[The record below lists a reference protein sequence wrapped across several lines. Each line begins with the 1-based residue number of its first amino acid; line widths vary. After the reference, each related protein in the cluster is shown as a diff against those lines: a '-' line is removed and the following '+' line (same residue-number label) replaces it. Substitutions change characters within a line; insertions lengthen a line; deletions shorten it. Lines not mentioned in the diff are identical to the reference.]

1 MIVFDLRCV
10 KDHRF
15 EGWFASNEDF
25 ERQLAAGQ
33 VSCPYCDDTRIE
45 KAPSAVAIKK
55 SPSSPSNREAAL
67 QAWAQVCRYVQ
78 DNFADVGHNFAKEAL
93 KIHCGLAEERWIR
106 GVTTEAEEEILR
118 QEGVPFTKIPMPP
131 QPDN

>member
-15 EGWFASNEDF
+15 EGWFASSEEF

-45 KAPSAVAIKK
+45 KAPSPVAIKK

-67 QAWAQVCRYVQ
+67 QAWTQLCRYVQ
-78 DNFADVGHNFAKEAL
+78 DNFEDMGHDFAKEAL
-93 KIHCGLAEERWIR
+93 KIHCGLADERQIR
-106 GVTTEAEEEILR
+106 GVTTAAEEETLR
-118 QEGVPFTKIPMPP
+118 EEGVPFAKIPMPT
-131 QPDN
+131 QLDN

>member
-25 ERQLAAGQ
+25 ARQVAAGQ
-33 VSCPYCDDTRIE
+33 VSCPYCDDIRIE
-45 KAPSAVAIKK
+45 KAPSPVAIRKG
-55 SPSSPSNREAAL
+55 PSSPSNREAAL

-78 DNFADVGHNFAKEAL
+78 DNFEDVGHNFAKEAL
-93 KIHCGLAEERWIR
+93 KIHCGLGEERQIR
-106 GVTTEAEEEILR
+106 GVTTEAEEEILK
-118 QEGVPFTKIPMPP
+118 QEGVAFAKIPMPP
-131 QPDN
+131 QPDT

>member
-33 VSCPYCDDTRIE
+33 VSCPCCDDTRIE

-55 SPSSPSNREAAL
+55 SPPSPSNRDAAL

-93 KIHCGLAEERWIR
+93 KIHCGLVDERRIR